1 MELKE
6 FVSNTIKQIADGL
19 QEANTYIKEKGG
31 EGVENGYKRI
41 TFDVAVTTTDEDKNG
56 IGGKITVAKIFNA
69 GADSE
74 TLSNKTQYSRVEFNT
89 LIHVNTK

>member
-19 QEANTYIKEKGG
+19 QDANKYIKESGG
-31 EGVENGYKRI
+31 EGVDNGYKRI

-56 IGGKITVAKIFNA
+56 VGGKVTVAKILNV

-74 TLSNKTQYSRVEFNT
+74 TTSNKTQFSRVEFFT
-89 LIHVNTK
+89 DVHVNTK

>member
-19 QEANTYIKEKGG
+19 QEANIYIKEKGG

-41 TFDVAVTTTDEDKNG
+41 MFDIAVTTTDEDKSG
-56 IGGKITVAKIFNA
+56 VGGKITVAKIFNA
-69 GADSE
+69 GAE
-74 TLSNKTQYSRVEFNT
+74 TENTSNKTQFSRVEFNT
-89 LIHVNTK
+89 LIHVKTK